1 MIDLSDFPSVFW
13 EIHDGLPRQGPGSND
28 NTRKAFSLIPE
39 IVQTQILDIGCGPGM
54 QTLELARISDGKI
67 IAIDVV
73 DSFLKQLNDSA
84 EKKGLSNKIKT
95 KNMSMMDLDFQ
106 DESFDIIWSEGSA
119 YIMGFDKALREWKRF
134 LKPNGYLAA
143 TEVSWL
149 KNNPPEEI
157 YEWWMAQYPSI
168 GTIVE
173 NRMKIEQSG
182 YNILSSFPL
191 PANTWWD
198 DYYSLI
204 EKRLPA
210 FKEKYINDS
219 LSLEFIESEEE
230 EMKMHKKYSKWYGY
244 VFYILQKKN

>member
-1 MIDLSDFPSVFW
+1 
-13 EIHDGLPRQGPGSND
+13 
-28 NTRKAFSLIPE
+28 
-39 IVQTQILDIGCGPGM
+39 
-54 QTLELARISDGKI
+54 
-67 IAIDVV
+67 
-73 DSFLKQLNDSA
+73 
-84 EKKGLSNKIKT
+84 
-95 KNMSMMDLDFQ
+95 
-106 DESFDIIWSEGSA
+106 
-119 YIMGFDKALREWKRF
+119 
-134 LKPNGYLAA
+134 
-143 TEVSWL
+143 
-149 KNNPPEEI
+149 
-157 YEWWMAQYPSI
+157 MAQYPSI